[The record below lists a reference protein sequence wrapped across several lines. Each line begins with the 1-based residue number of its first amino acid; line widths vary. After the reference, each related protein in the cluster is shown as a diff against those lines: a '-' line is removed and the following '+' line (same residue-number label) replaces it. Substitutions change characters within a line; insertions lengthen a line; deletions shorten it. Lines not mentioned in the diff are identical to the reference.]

1 MDYLSFVPKL
11 SRPPHLEQITVRGTC
26 RFICMGYSEF
36 TSAGGSKKAM
46 GIFTGSAAPKVENT
60 IGKWCPIVR

>member
-1 MDYLSFVPKL
+1 
-11 SRPPHLEQITVRGTC
+11 
-26 RFICMGYSEF
+26 MGYSEF